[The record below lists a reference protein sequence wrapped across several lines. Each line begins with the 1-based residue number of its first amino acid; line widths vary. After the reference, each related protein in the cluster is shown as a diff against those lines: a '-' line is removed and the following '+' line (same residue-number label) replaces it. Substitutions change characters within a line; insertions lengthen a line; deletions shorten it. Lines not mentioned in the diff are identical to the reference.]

1 MLMMTM
7 ISKKNHIFLVSRISF
22 RLTQALHYFIRGDLS
37 WHVFQSQFSPFI
49 IDKGSHLCLGR
60 ETGTVPLSDLCPQP
74 QPPP

>member
-7 ISKKNHIFLVSRISF
+7 ILNKHPLSLVSGISF
-22 RLTQALHYFIRGDLS
+22 PLTQALCYFIQGDLL
-37 WHVFQSQFSPFI
+37 WCVFRSQFLPFI

-74 QPPP
+74 QLPS